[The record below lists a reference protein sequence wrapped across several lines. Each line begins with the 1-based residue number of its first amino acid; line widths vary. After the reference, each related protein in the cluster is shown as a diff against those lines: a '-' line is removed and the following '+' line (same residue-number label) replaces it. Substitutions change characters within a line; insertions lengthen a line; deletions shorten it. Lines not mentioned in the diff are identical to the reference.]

1 MLWFVIKQLR
11 EDYGDMTDV
20 EIRRLFAGEKGR
32 IGPFSLTPLHSNRD
46 PADTLFAGSRP
57 GPNPCKGRWHYV

>member
-20 EIRRLFAGEKGR
+20 EIRRLFAAKKEE
-32 IGPFSLTPLHSNRD
+32 
-46 PADTLFAGSRP
+46 
-57 GPNPCKGRWHYV
+57 